1 MPSRKYKNFI
11 PQLKIPFMKKIYY
24 NGYYI
29 IELDPNK
36 QYIATIDYSYHNS
49 LLSAKCHIDYLAK

>member
-1 MPSRKYKNFI
+1 
-11 PQLKIPFMKKIYY
+11 MKKIYY

-36 QYIATIDYSYHNS
+36 QYIATIDWSYHNS